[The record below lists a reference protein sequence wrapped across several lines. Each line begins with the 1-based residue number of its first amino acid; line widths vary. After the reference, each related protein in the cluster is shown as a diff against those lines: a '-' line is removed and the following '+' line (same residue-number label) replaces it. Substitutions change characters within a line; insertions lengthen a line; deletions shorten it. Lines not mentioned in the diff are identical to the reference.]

1 MSTDRQ
7 PLRSGRESEASRRLT
22 VARALAEV
30 HVYRPGPALAAAIAL
45 APGALALV
53 GAVVSLAVAHAI
65 PVFLPVLL
73 LLWVPALPAAWL
85 AMVSVRTSATGIA
98 AARPWRTWEELPWE
112 LIERAERHGIRYA
125 LTTSDGRRI
134 MFAPATLREGARL
147 RREILVRLPPQV
159 LDERLRSAARDLLGE
174 PLALGP
180 EGGLSAKVR
189 ARPRPVWRRGA
200 LGGAIGGGL
209 AVMGGALALPA
220 TPGLVTVGLGLL
232 VLAASLGGLWWLNQ
246 EVVLTAKGI
255 QVTYALLGGTR
266 ALAWSEIQLV
276 EHTRGE
282 RLLRLRGD
290 RRLRC
295 AGPRL
300 LSPADRDAMRAFLHA
315 YCVDMGVPIAER
327 RWLW

>member
-7 PLRSGRESEASRRLT
+7 PLRSSRETRRLT

-45 APGALALV
+45 APGALALI

-65 PVFLPVLL
+65 PVFLPVLV

-85 AMVSVRTSATGIA
+85 AMVSVRTSAVGIA
-98 AARPWRTWEELPWE
+98 AARPWRKWEELPWD

-125 LTTSDGRRI
+125 LTASDGRRI
-134 MFAPATLREGARL
+134 VFAPATLREGARL
-147 RREILVRLPPQV
+147 RREILMRLPPQV

-174 PLALGP
+174 PLALQP
-180 EGGLSAKVR
+180 AGGLSTEVR
-189 ARPRPVWRRGA
+189 TRPRPVWRRGA
-200 LGGAIGGGL
+200 AGGAIGGAL
-209 AVMGGALALPA
+209 AVTGGALALPA
-220 TPGLVTVGLGLL
+220 PPGLVAVVVGLL
-232 VLAASLGGLWWLNQ
+232 VLAVFAGGLWWLNQ
-246 EVVLTAKGI
+246 EVVLTENGLK
-255 QVTYALLGGTR
+255 VTHAPPGGAR
-266 ALAWSEIQLV
+266 ALTWDEIQLV

-282 RLLRLRGD
+282 RVLRLRGD

-300 LSPADRDAMRAFLHA
+300 LSPTDRDAMRAFLHT
-315 YCVDMGVPIAER
+315 YCVDKGVPIAER

>member
-7 PLRSGRESEASRRLT
+7 PLRSGRETRRLT

-30 HVYRPGPALAAAIAL
+30 RVYRPGPALAAAIAL
-45 APGALALV
+45 APGALALA
-53 GAVVSLAVAHAI
+53 GAVMSLAVSQAI

-73 LLWVPALPAAWL
+73 LLWVPALPATWL

-98 AARPWRTWEELPWE
+98 AARPWRKWEELPWE

-134 MFAPATLREGARL
+134 VFAPATLREGARL

-174 PLALGP
+174 PLAPQLK
-180 EGGLSAKVR
+180 GGLSAEVR
-189 ARPRPVWRRGA
+189 ARPRARWRKGA
-200 LGGAIGGGL
+200 VGGAIGGGL
-209 AVMGGALALPA
+209 AVVGGALAAPA
-220 TPGLVTVGLGLL
+220 TPGLVMGGMGLL
-232 VLAASLGGLWWLNQ
+232 VLVAFVGGLWWLNQ
-246 EVVLTAKGI
+246 EVILTKNGI
-255 QVTYALLGGTR
+255 QVIYAPLGGTR
-266 ALAWSEIQLV
+266 TLAWGEIQLV

-282 RLLRLRGD
+282 RMLRLRGE

-300 LSPADRDAMRAFLHA
+300 LSPADRDAMRAFLHT
-315 YCVDMGVPIAER
+315 YCVDKGVPIAER